1 VLSELPR
8 IRLAQLPT
16 PLEEAKRLSAALGGP
31 RIFFKRDDLTAA
43 GLGGNKVRKLEFVIG
58 RALAEGADSLV
69 VCGGYQSNLA
79 RVAAALGSRLGLK
92 VELVLGGISG
102 EAHALTGNLLLDHIY
117 GAGIRYVETTPR
129 WDFGSVLEEV
139 MTELQAQGRRPFL
152 MPLGGSTP
160 EGMAGYVLA
169 TAEILGQCSE
179 AGIAPCRLYVA
190 VGSGGTYCGL
200 LLGALNA
207 SASYDVVGV
216 SVSRSAEYLRE
227 KIPLE
232 TGTAS
237 SVLGLKRSPVARDLQ
252 IEDRYVGAE
261 YGALTQGCLEAIA
274 LVARTEGVL
283 LDPVYSGKAM
293 AGLIDHIRRGVVG
306 PGDTVLFLHTGG
318 GPALFA
324 YSASELGIGPAPQ
337 LRMAPPRGTVHS

>member
-1 VLSELPR
+1 
-8 IRLAQLPT
+8 
-16 PLEEAKRLSAALGGP
+16 LEEAKRLSAALGGP
-31 RIFFKRDDLTAA
+31 RIFLKRDDLTAA

-58 RALAEGADSLV
+58 RALADGADSLV

-79 RVAAALGSRLGLK
+79 RVAAALGSRLGLQ
-92 VELVLGGISG
+92 VELVLGGIAG
-102 EAHALTGNLLLDHIY
+102 EARALNGNLLLDHIY

-129 WDFGSVLEEV
+129 WDFGSALDEV
-139 MTELQAQGRRPFL
+139 VADLQAQGRRPFL

-169 TAEILGQCSE
+169 TAEIMEQCGE
-179 AGIAPCRLYVA
+179 AGIVPRRLYVA

-207 SASYDVVGV
+207 STSYDVVGV

-232 TGTAS
+232 TSTAS
-237 SVLGLKRSPVARDLQ
+237 AVLGLQRAPVARDLH

-293 AGLIDHIRRGVVG
+293 AALIDHIRRGVVG
-306 PGDTVLFLHTGG
+306 PKDTVVFLHTGG
-318 GPALFA
+318 GPAIFA
-324 YSASELGIGPAPQ
+324 YSATELGFGAAPQ
-337 LRMAPPRGTVHS
+337 QRARLPQAAVQPLP